1 MIEKN
6 VFYYYKT
13 DTGGNVMQ
21 EFWNQRYSLYDYG
34 YGIKPNKFFKSQ
46 IDRLSPGKLLL
57 PGEGEGRNAVYAAKR
72 GWEVTAVD
80 FSVKAQIKANRL
92 AVDHNVEIQYIVD
105 NLENAVIPED
115 TYNAAALIYVQLD
128 SKLFETVMQKVLKSL
143 KKGGTFFMECYSE
156 KQLGRRSGGPKSLN
170 RLYTIPQIQKL
181 LDDLNITY
189 LQEEEIMLQEGEFH
203 QGKAMVIRGVAIR

>member
-1 MIEKN
+1 
-6 VFYYYKT
+6 
-13 DTGGNVMQ
+13 MQ

-46 IDRLSPGKLLL
+46 IDRLSPGKLIL

-80 FSVKAQIKANRL
+80 FSVKAQVKANRL
-92 AVDHNVEIQYIVD
+92 AVDHNVEINYIVD
-105 NLENAVIPED
+105 NLENAVLPEE

-128 SKLFETVMQKVLKSL
+128 SQLFETVIEKVIKSL
-143 KKGGTFFMECYSE
+143 KDGGTFFMECYSE

-170 RLYTIPQIQKL
+170 RLYSITQIQNL
-181 LDDLNITY
+181 LDNMNISY

-203 QGKAMVIRGVAIR
+203 QGKAMVIRGVATR